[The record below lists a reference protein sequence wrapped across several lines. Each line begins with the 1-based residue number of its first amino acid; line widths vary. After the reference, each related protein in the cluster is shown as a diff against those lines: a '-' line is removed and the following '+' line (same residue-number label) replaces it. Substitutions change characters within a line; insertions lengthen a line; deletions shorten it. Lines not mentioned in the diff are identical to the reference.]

1 MALAAGR
8 SRLRIGAPTMHT
20 RTAVVVAAS
29 LTGAPFRFRPCAAA
43 ASDDPGTDPG
53 VGWAA
58 FPGAGGGADAAAAAA
73 TAAATGLDGPILLE
87 CDGIGYGAS

>member
-29 LTGAPFRFRPCAAA
+29 LTGAAFRFRPCAAA
-43 ASDDPGTDPG
+43 AGDDPCTDPG
-53 VGWAA
+53 GGWAA
-58 FPGAGGGADAAAAAA
+58 FPGADAEAAAA
-73 TAAATGLDGPILLE
+73 GLDGPILLE
-87 CDGIGYGAS
+87 CDGIGYGAG